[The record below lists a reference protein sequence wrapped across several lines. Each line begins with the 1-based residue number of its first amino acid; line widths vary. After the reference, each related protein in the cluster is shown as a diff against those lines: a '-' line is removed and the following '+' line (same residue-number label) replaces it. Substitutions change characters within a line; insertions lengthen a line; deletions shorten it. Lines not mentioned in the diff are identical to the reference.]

1 MDRGLIAFEQGVFG
15 EDERLVFFDPATEK
29 VTPVPGGERG
39 YYARFSED
47 GSMLVWSRLREDR
60 EGTDGV
66 MVHDLRTGK
75 TRKIQEEGGG
85 CPAFAPDG
93 RSVVTSSAE
102 RIDLDSGKIDPLPGP
117 KEGCRIELEDGRFLY
132 THHDDKI
139 QLIDGDKIGTIYR
152 APGCRLDTAS
162 ISHEG
167 SNVAFIRRCK
177 ATDDFGVTVMGIDGS
192 KPQSAVKGNCYGTGW
207 SPDGKSM
214 VSACVDAGETA
225 ASLWVFDLAGSAQ
238 PEKVQPSPVNT
249 PTWGTRAPD

>member
-1 MDRGLIAFEQGVFG
+1 MFEQGVFG
-15 EDERLVFFDPATEK
+15 EDERLVFFDPVSEK

-66 MVHDLRTGK
+66 MVHDLRIGK

-93 RSVVTSSAE
+93 RSVVTSAAE
-102 RIDLDSGKIDPLPGP
+102 RIDLDSGKVDPLPGP

-139 QLIDGDKIGTIYR
+139 QVIDGDKIETLYR
-152 APGCRLDTAS
+152 APGCLFDTAS
-162 ISHEG
+162 LSPHG
-167 SNVAFIRRCK
+167 SKVAFRRACK
-177 ATDDFGVTVMGIDGS
+177 ATNDFGVTVMDLDGS
-192 KPQSAVKGNCYGTGW
+192 NPQPTIRGNCYGTGW
-207 SPDGKSM
+207 SPDGKSI
-214 VSACVDAGETA
+214 VSACLDEDKTS
-225 ASLWVFDLAGSAQ
+225 ASLWVFDLVGTSPAK
-238 PEKVQPSPVNT
+238 KVQPGPVNT
-249 PTWGTRAPD
+249 PTWGPTAPS